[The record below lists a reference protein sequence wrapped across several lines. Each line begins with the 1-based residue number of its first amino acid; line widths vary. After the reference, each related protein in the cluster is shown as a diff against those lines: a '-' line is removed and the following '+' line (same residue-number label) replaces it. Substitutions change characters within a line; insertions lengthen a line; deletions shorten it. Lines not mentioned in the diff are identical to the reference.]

1 MKDEQSIVFGV
12 NAIVEKLRSSP
23 DEIVEI
29 LLAGEAARRIEAEAE
44 RASVRVT
51 HVSRELLNQLALG
64 ERHQGVLARVAA
76 FRYWAV
82 GELIDSALSSA
93 PPRVVLILD
102 GLTDPRNLGALLR
115 AAEGAGARH
124 VVIPKDRSAP
134 VTPTVIKAS
143 AGAAHHLR
151 IYRATNLRQ
160 TMKQLKDRGYWLV
173 GLEAGAETSI
183 YDRTYPER
191 LGIVLGSEGHGMRRI
206 IRQEC
211 DFLVSI
217 PMYGKLSSLNVAVA
231 GAVLLYEVMRRDRNQ
246 EGVNG

>member
-12 NAIVEKLRSSP
+12 NAIVEKLRASP

-29 LLAGEAARRIEAEAE
+29 LLAGEATRGLEAEAE

-51 HVSRELLNQLALG
+51 HVSRELLDQLASG

-76 FRYWAV
+76 FSYWPV

-93 PPRVVLILD
+93 PPRLILILD

-143 AGAAHHLR
+143 AGAAHHMR
-151 IYRATNLRQ
+151 IYRVTNLRQ

-173 GLEAGAETSI
+173 GLEVGAETTI
-183 YDRTYPER
+183 YDQTYPER
-191 LGIVLGSEGHGMRRI
+191 LGIVLGSEGHGMRRL

-217 PMYGKLSSLNVAVA
+217 PMHGKLSSLNVAVA
-231 GAVLLYEVMRRDRNQ
+231 GGVFLYEVLRRDRNQ
-246 EGVNG
+246 KGVNG